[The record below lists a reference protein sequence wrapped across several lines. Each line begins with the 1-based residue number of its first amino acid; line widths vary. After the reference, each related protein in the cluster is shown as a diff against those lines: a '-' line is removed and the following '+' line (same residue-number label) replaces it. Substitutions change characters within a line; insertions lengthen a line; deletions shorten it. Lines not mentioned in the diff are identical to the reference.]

1 MSSVMEK
8 EGVAAVPSPH
18 DVGRVPVFEP
28 AVTFAWVARV
38 RWGVIFA
45 QAIAVLVAA
54 TMFEGKL
61 ESRAVTALVMFSALS
76 NVVLNAWMR
85 TRARSVGPSVIG
97 AVLLADVNLLT
108 VLLYFSGGPAN
119 PFSVLYLVYVT
130 LAALALGIRW
140 ASAVV
145 VLSVAGYLLLFFAH
159 VPIGV
164 TAHEP
169 TTLGEDP
176 PIAMHLQGMWLALAV
191 TASLIAFLVAR
202 LQRALRERDER
213 LAQVWFVAARSEKLA
228 SLTTLAAGAAHEL
241 GTPLATIAVAS
252 KDLERALK
260 SGGAPSP
267 LAEDARLIREEVER
281 CRWIVEQMSGRS
293 GETMGEALEVISID
307 DLQRKLRERITHP
320 ERLVVEVD
328 PDVPKQVSVPVRG
341 LLQSLANLVSN
352 ALEAS
357 ARSADARVIVSMRA
371 RGGDFQFDV
380 VDHGPGIPDGKLS
393 RAGEPFF
400 STRPPGKGMGLGL
413 FLARAFA
420 EEWRGRFDID
430 SKPGHGTRVRL
441 ELPLRSEG
449 RSDA

>member
-1 MSSVMEK
+1 
-8 EGVAAVPSPH
+8 
-18 DVGRVPVFEP
+18 VPVFEP
-28 AVTFAWVARV
+28 AVTFAWLARV

-54 TMFEGKL
+54 TMFEGQL
-61 ESRAVTALVMFSALS
+61 ESRAVTALVVLSAAS

-85 TRARSVGPSVIG
+85 ARERTVGPAVMG
-97 AVLLADVNLLT
+97 AVLVADVVLLT
-108 VLLYFSGGPAN
+108 MLLYFSGGPAN

-145 VLSVAGYLLLFFAH
+145 LLAATGYLLLFFAH

-169 TTLGEDP
+169 TTVGEEP
-176 PIAMHLQGMWLALAV
+176 AIAMHLQAMWLALAV

-202 LQRALRERDER
+202 LQRALHERDER

-252 KDLERALK
+252 KDLERALNAGD
-260 SGGAPSP
+260 SPSP

-293 GETMGEALEVISID
+293 GETMGEALEVVSIE
-307 DLQRKLRERITHP
+307 DLQKKLRERVAHP

-328 PDVPKQVSVPVRG
+328 ADVPRRVSVPVRG
-341 LLQSLANLVSN
+341 LLQSLANLVAN

-357 ARSADARVIVSMRA
+357 ARSTDSRVVVSMRA

-380 VDHGPGIPDGKLS
+380 VDHGPGIPEGKLA

-441 ELPLRSEG
+441 ELPLRSRG
-449 RSDA
+449 RTDA